1 MYNCNAR
8 ATTIEQHIPFQSQS
22 SYFRESTIFKKKN
35 LKKKS
40 PAVKAGTPRS
50 SRGEGGGEGGGGG
63 GSRATDFWLRRPRLS
78 PSGMAPR
85 QRRRAFGVPAAPA
98 PGGFAFG
105 DSSAP
110 PFGSA
115 TTAAVAEIVK
125 AAILVGGEGEERE
138 SGGEEGRK
146 GGEKV
151 PKRPLELC
159 PELCPDQFFN
169 SCASSSKE
177 ARITSSSSPPSVA
190 VAAAAEAEASK
201 SLTCSSPPCANA
213 ESGSC
218 PSLPLAPLLPHFC
231 ERQLLSLPVLK
242 TPLPALKTT
251 SPINCSHE

>member
-1 MYNCNAR
+1 M
-8 ATTIEQHIPFQSQS
+8 
-22 SYFRESTIFKKKN
+22 
-35 LKKKS
+35 
-40 PAVKAGTPRS
+40 
-50 SRGEGGGEGGGGG
+50 
-63 GSRATDFWLRRPRLS
+63 
-78 PSGMAPR
+78 
-85 QRRRAFGVPAAPA
+85 PAAPA

-159 PELCPDQFFN
+159 PDQFFN

-177 ARITSSSSPPSVA
+177 ARITSSS
-190 VAAAAEAEASK
+190 
-201 SLTCSSPPCANA
+201 CR
-213 ESGSC
+213 
-218 PSLPLAPLLPHFC
+218 
-231 ERQLLSLPVLK
+231 RQSQ
-242 TPLPALKTT
+242 
-251 SPINCSHE
+251 